1 MLFSLFLLLLLY
13 ACGGSDESN
22 TVNPA
27 ANTPLNDPV
36 NDLEIVEISSQSS
49 TGASYI
55 NSYATLCSMLP
66 CNEYGNGNNY
76 LLGDTRYVCLQ
87 EGNTNQWSWQM
98 LFSSLDELELLQP
111 CNETLYRRKAILDD
125 VKSTYKCMPDV
136 FGTWKWQRS
145 FYMVEDLA
153 VQPCDES
160 NDGEIVLLYDI
171 YNRCMADASNLNW
184 NWTLFLTSYN
194 ETLQTYPCSDS
205 RVYNRIAYFVAEDA
219 YSICSAD
226 ASGLWNWSE
235 LIKKENSEIVE
246 LESSSSMQ
254 YIPNSSASV
263 VKSSSSVANKK
274 GTFVDSQD
282 GQSYR
287 FVTIGKQ
294 TWMAE
299 NMNFNDKRTL
309 HIFNV
314 CYDEVESNCSI
325 YGRLY
330 SSDFLMCPDG
340 WHMPD
345 TTEWNRL
352 FAAVGGMSIAGK
364 MLKSKS
370 GWNGSDAFGFDA
382 LPGGYMHYDIWGRKY
397 LDEGDYAYFWS
408 STRNPEQY
416 SNCSYGVKL
425 SAEDEAEWVCVTE
438 GNVYEDGNLAY
449 SVRCIKD

>member
-1 MLFSLFLLLLLY
+1 MSIFQNKNLMLFSLFLLLLLY

-36 NDLEIVEISSQSS
+36 NDLETLSSSSFLEIVEISSQSS

-226 ASGLWNWSE
+226 ASGLWNWSG
-235 LIKKENSEIVE
+235 LIKKETPEIVE
-246 LESSSSMQ
+246 VESSSS
-254 YIPNSSASV
+254 AVVSV
-263 VKSSSSVANKK
+263 VDYL
-274 GTFVDSQD
+274 TDSRD
-282 GQSYR
+282 GQVYQT
-287 FVTIGKQ
+287 VKIGDQ
-294 TWMAE
+294 VWMAKNLNYE
-299 NMNFNDKRTL
+299 TPDSYGGL
-309 HIFNV
+309 Q
-314 CYDEVESNCSI
+314 CAS
-325 YGRLY
+325 YGRFY
-330 SSDFLMCPDG
+330 PWTVAVTVCPDG
-340 WHMPD
+340 WHLP
-345 TTEWNRL
+345 TKAEFEILLN
-352 FAAVGGMSIAGK
+352 FVGGVNVAGK
-364 MLKSKS
+364 MLKSVD
-370 GWNGSDAFGFDA
+370 GWQFYKDAFGVDEYGFAA
-382 LPGGYMHYDIWGRKY
+382 LP
-397 LDEGDYAYFWS
+397 EGHCEEDVDGIRLTHDGSYAEFWS
-408 STRNPEQY
+408 SSVVDDAEGYYLQLR
-416 SNCSYGVKL
+416 SDR
-425 SAEDEAEWVCVTE
+425 SAASFGKMYVGE
-438 GNVYEDGNLAY
+438 GL